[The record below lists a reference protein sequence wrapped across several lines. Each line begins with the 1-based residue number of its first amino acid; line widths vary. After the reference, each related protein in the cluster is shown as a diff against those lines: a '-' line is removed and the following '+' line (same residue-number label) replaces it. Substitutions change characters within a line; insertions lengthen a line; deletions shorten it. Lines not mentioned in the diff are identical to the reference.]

1 MDGQERAGL
10 HTSTCWSPREKTW
23 TYSQHADT
31 EFLVYE
37 QGHTCIQP
45 NIVMGTHGTHIQ
57 ILNPVCTAA
66 LRIHTHAERDPHVY
80 QRGQSCSSTYPTSST
95 H

>member
-10 HTSTCWSPREKTW
+10 HTSTCWTPREKTW

-31 EFLVYE
+31 ECLVYE
-37 QGHTCIQP
+37 QGHTYIQP
-45 NIVMGTHGTHIQ
+45 NIVMGTHGTHVQ

-66 LRIHTHAERDPHVY
+66 LRIHTHAEREPHIY